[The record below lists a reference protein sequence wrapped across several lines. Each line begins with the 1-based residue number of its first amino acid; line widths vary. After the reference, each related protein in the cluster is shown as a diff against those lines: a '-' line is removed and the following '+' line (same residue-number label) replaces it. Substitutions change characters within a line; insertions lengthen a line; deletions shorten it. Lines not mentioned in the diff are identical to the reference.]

1 MTLVKVCM
9 KRCNIIGITGSIA
22 TGKSQV
28 SNILRGLGYNVIDSD
43 LIAREVASRK
53 DILDKIRDNFGEE
66 AVQDNKLNR
75 AYIRDIVFKDDE
87 KLETL
92 NNIMHSEIYKI
103 MLQRVV
109 EEEINFMDVPLLFET
124 LEEAKEH
131 GIKYDEIWVVYTSPS
146 IQMERLMARDSIELL
161 EAKRIIDSQ
170 ISIEEKRNLA
180 DYVIENN
187 EDLDKLREN
196 VLKALERLK

>member
-1 MTLVKVCM
+1 M
-9 KRCNIIGITGSIA
+9 KRCKIIGITGSIA

-43 LIAREVASRK
+43 LIAREVAIRK
-53 DILDKIRDNFGEE
+53 DILDKIRDYFGEE

-75 AYIRDIVFKDDE
+75 AYIRDIVFKDE
-87 KLETL
+87 KKLETL
-92 NNIMHSEIYKI
+92 NDIMHSEIYKT

-124 LEEAKEH
+124 LEEAKEY

-146 IQMERLMARDSIELL
+146 IQMERLMARDSIDLL

-196 VLKALERLK
+196 VLKALERLKWY

>member
-1 MTLVKVCM
+1 M

-196 VLKALERLK
+196 VLKALERLKWY

>member
-1 MTLVKVCM
+1 M

-28 SNILRGLGYNVIDSD
+28 SNILRDLGYNVIDSD
-43 LIAREVASRK
+43 LIAREVAIRK
-53 DILDKIRDNFGEE
+53 DILDKIRDHFGEE

-124 LEEAKEH
+124 LEEAKEY

-146 IQMERLMARDSIELL
+146 IQMERLMARDSIDLL

>member
-1 MTLVKVCM
+1 M

-28 SNILRGLGYNVIDSD
+28 SSILRNLGYNVIDSD

-53 DILDKIRDNFGEE
+53 DILDKIRNHFGEE

-75 AYIRDIVFKDDE
+75 AYIRDIVFKDEE

-124 LEEAKEH
+124 LEDAKEH

-146 IQMERLMARDSIELL
+146 IQMERLMARDSIDLL

>member
-1 MTLVKVCM
+1 M
-9 KRCNIIGITGSIA
+9 KRCKIIGITGSIA

-75 AYIRDIVFKDDE
+75 AYIRDIVFKDEE

-124 LEEAKEH
+124 LEDAKEH

-146 IQMERLMARDSIELL
+146 IQMERLMARDSIDLL

-196 VLKALERLK
+196 VLKALERLKWY

>member
-1 MTLVKVCM
+1 M
-9 KRCNIIGITGSIA
+9 KRCKIIGITGSIA

-28 SNILRGLGYNVIDSD
+28 SNILSGLGYNVIDSD
-43 LIAREVASRK
+43 LIAREVAIRK
-53 DILDKIRDNFGEE
+53 DILDKIRDYFGEE

-75 AYIRDIVFKDDE
+75 AYIRDIVFKDE
-87 KLETL
+87 KKLETL
-92 NNIMHSEIYKI
+92 NDIMHSEIYKT

-124 LEEAKEH
+124 LEDAKEH
-131 GIKYDEIWVVYTSPS
+131 GIKYDEIWVVYTSPN
-146 IQMERLMARDSIELL
+146 IQMERLMARDSIDLL

>member
-1 MTLVKVCM
+1 M

-43 LIAREVASRK
+43 LIAREVAIRK
-53 DILDKIRDNFGEE
+53 DILDKIRDHFGEE

-92 NNIMHSEIYKI
+92 NNIMHSEIYKT

-124 LEEAKEH
+124 LEKAKEH

-146 IQMERLMARDSIELL
+146 IQMERLMARDSIDLL

>member
-1 MTLVKVCM
+1 M

-28 SNILRGLGYNVIDSD
+28 SNILRDLGYNVIDSD
-43 LIAREVASRK
+43 LIAREVAIIK
-53 DILDKIRDNFGEE
+53 DILDKIRDHFGEE

-92 NNIMHSEIYKI
+92 NDIMHSEIYKI

-131 GIKYDEIWVVYTSPS
+131 GIKYDEIWVVYTSPN
-146 IQMERLMARDSIELL
+146 IQMERLMARDSIDLL

-196 VLKALERLK
+196 VLKALERLKWY

>member
-1 MTLVKVCM
+1 M

-75 AYIRDIVFKDDE
+75 AYIRDIVFKDEE

-124 LEEAKEH
+124 LEDAKEH

-146 IQMERLMARDSIELL
+146 IQMERLMARDSIDLL

>member
-1 MTLVKVCM
+1 M
-9 KRCNIIGITGSIA
+9 KRCKIIGITGSIA

-43 LIAREVASRK
+43 LIAREVAIRK
-53 DILDKIRDNFGEE
+53 DILDKIRDHFGEE
-66 AVQDNKLNR
+66 AIQDNKLNR

-92 NNIMHSEIYKI
+92 NDIMHSEIYKI

-124 LEEAKEH
+124 LEDAKEH
-131 GIKYDEIWVVYTSPS
+131 GIKYDEIWVVYTSPN
-146 IQMERLMARDSIELL
+146 IQMERLMARDSIDLL

>member
-1 MTLVKVCM
+1 M

-28 SNILRGLGYNVIDSD
+28 SSILRNLGYNVIDSD
-43 LIAREVASRK
+43 LIAREVAGRK
-53 DILDKIRDNFGEE
+53 DILDKIRDHFGEE
-66 AVQDNKLNR
+66 AVQDNRLNR
-75 AYIRDIVFKDDE
+75 AYIRDIVFKDEE
-87 KLETL
+87 KLEIL
-92 NNIMHSEIYKI
+92 NNIMHSEIYKT

-124 LEEAKEH
+124 LEEAIAH
-131 GIKYDEIWVVYTSPS
+131 GIKYDEIWVVYTSPN
-146 IQMERLMARDSIELL
+146 IQMERFMARDSIDFL
-161 EAKRIIDSQ
+161 EAKRIVDSQ

>member
-1 MTLVKVCM
+1 M

-53 DILDKIRDNFGEE
+53 DILDKIRDHFGEE

-92 NNIMHSEIYKI
+92 NDIMHSEIYKI

-109 EEEINFMDVPLLFET
+109 EEEVNFMDVPLLFET

-131 GIKYDEIWVVYTSPS
+131 GIKYDEIWVVYTSPN
-146 IQMERLMARDSIELL
+146 IQMERLMARDSIDLL

>member
-1 MTLVKVCM
+1 M
-9 KRCNIIGITGSIA
+9 KRCKIIGITGSIA

-43 LIAREVASRK
+43 LIAREVAIRK
-53 DILDKIRDNFGEE
+53 DILDKIRDYFGEE

-92 NNIMHSEIYKI
+92 NNIMHSEIYKT

-124 LEEAKEH
+124 LEDAKEH
-131 GIKYDEIWVVYTSPS
+131 GIKYDEIWVVYTSPN
-146 IQMERLMARDSIELL
+146 IQMERLMARDSIDLL

-196 VLKALERLK
+196 VLKALERLKWY

>member
-1 MTLVKVCM
+1 M
-9 KRCNIIGITGSIA
+9 KQCNIIGITGSIA

-43 LIAREVASRK
+43 LIAREVAIRK
-53 DILDKIRDNFGEE
+53 DILDKIRDYFGEE

-75 AYIRDIVFKDDE
+75 AYIRDIVFKDEE

-92 NNIMHSEIYKI
+92 NNIMHSEIYKT

-124 LEEAKEH
+124 LEDAKEH
-131 GIKYDEIWVVYTSPS
+131 GIEYDEIWVVYTIPS
-146 IQMERLMARDSIELL
+146 IQMERLMARDSIDLL

-170 ISIEEKRNLA
+170 IPIEEKRNLA

>member
-9 KRCNIIGITGSIA
+9 KRCSIIGITGSIA

-28 SNILRGLGYNVIDSD
+28 SSILRNLGYNVIDSD

-53 DILDKIRDNFGEE
+53 DILDKIRNHFGEE

-75 AYIRDIVFKDDE
+75 AYIRDIVFKDEE

-92 NNIMHSEIYKI
+92 NDIMHSEIYKT

-131 GIKYDEIWVVYTSPS
+131 GIKYDEIWVVYTSPN
-146 IQMERLMARDSIELL
+146 IQMERLMARDSIDLL

>member
-1 MTLVKVCM
+1 M

-43 LIAREVASRK
+43 LIAREVAIRK
-53 DILDKIRDNFGEE
+53 DILDKIRDHFGEE
-66 AVQDNKLNR
+66 AVQDNRLNR
-75 AYIRDIVFKDDE
+75 AYIRNIVFKDEE

-124 LEEAKEH
+124 LENAKEH
-131 GIKYDEIWVVYTSPS
+131 GIKYDEIWVVYTSPN
-146 IQMERLMARDSIELL
+146 IQMERLMARDSIDLL

>member
-1 MTLVKVCM
+1 M

-43 LIAREVASRK
+43 LIAREVAIRK
-53 DILDKIRDNFGEE
+53 DILDKIRDYFGEE

-92 NNIMHSEIYKI
+92 NNIMHSEIYKT

-124 LEEAKEH
+124 LEDAKEH
-131 GIKYDEIWVVYTSPS
+131 GIKYDEIWVVYTSPN
-146 IQMERLMARDSIELL
+146 IQMERLMARDSIDLL

>member
-1 MTLVKVCM
+1 M

-43 LIAREVASRK
+43 LIAREVAIRK
-53 DILDKIRDNFGEE
+53 DILDKIRDHFGEE
-66 AVQDNKLNR
+66 AVQDNRLNR
-75 AYIRDIVFKDDE
+75 AYIRNIVFKDEE

-124 LEEAKEH
+124 LENAKEH
-131 GIKYDEIWVVYTSPS
+131 GIKYDEIWVVYTSPN
-146 IQMERLMARDSIELL
+146 IQMERLMARDSIDLL

-196 VLKALERLK
+196 VLKALERLKWY

>member
-1 MTLVKVCM
+1 M

-53 DILDKIRDNFGEE
+53 DILDKIRDHFGEE

-146 IQMERLMARDSIELL
+146 IQMERLMARDSIDIL

>member
-1 MTLVKVCM
+1 M
-9 KRCNIIGITGSIA
+9 KQCNIIGITGSIA

-43 LIAREVASRK
+43 LIAREVAIRK
-53 DILDKIRDNFGEE
+53 DILDKIRDYFGEE

-75 AYIRDIVFKDDE
+75 AYIRDIVFKDEE

-92 NNIMHSEIYKI
+92 NNIMHSEIYKT

-124 LEEAKEH
+124 LEDAKEH
-131 GIKYDEIWVVYTSPS
+131 GIKYDEIWVVYTSPN
-146 IQMERLMARDSIELL
+146 IQMERLMARDSIDLL

-170 ISIEEKRNLA
+170 IPIEEKRNLA

>member
-1 MTLVKVCM
+1 M
-9 KRCNIIGITGSIA
+9 KRCKIIGITGSIA

-53 DILDKIRDNFGEE
+53 DILDIIRDNFGEE

-75 AYIRDIVFKDDE
+75 AYIRDIVFKDEE

-131 GIKYDEIWVVYTSPS
+131 GIKYDEIWVVYTSPN
-146 IQMERLMARDSIELL
+146 IQMERLMARDSIDLL

-196 VLKALERLK
+196 VLKALERLKWY

>member
-1 MTLVKVCM
+1 M
-9 KRCNIIGITGSIA
+9 KQCNIIGITGSIA

-53 DILDKIRDNFGEE
+53 DILDKIRDHFGEE

-92 NNIMHSEIYKI
+92 NDIMHSEIYKI

-109 EEEINFMDVPLLFET
+109 EEEVNFMDVPLLFET

-131 GIKYDEIWVVYTSPS
+131 GIKYDEIWVVYTSPN
-146 IQMERLMARDSIELL
+146 IQMERLMARDSIDLL

>member
-1 MTLVKVCM
+1 M

-28 SNILRGLGYNVIDSD
+28 SNILRGLEYNVIDSD

-53 DILDKIRDNFGEE
+53 DILDNVRDHFGEE

-92 NNIMHSEIYKI
+92 NNIMHSEIYKT

-124 LEEAKEH
+124 LEDAKEH

-146 IQMERLMARDSIELL
+146 IQMERLMARDSIDLL

>member
-1 MTLVKVCM
+1 M
-9 KRCNIIGITGSIA
+9 KRCKIIGITGSIA

-43 LIAREVASRK
+43 LIAREVAIRK
-53 DILDKIRDNFGEE
+53 DILDKIRDYFGEE

-92 NNIMHSEIYKI
+92 NNIMHSEIYKT

-124 LEEAKEH
+124 LEDAKEH
-131 GIKYDEIWVVYTSPS
+131 GIKYDEIWVVYTSPN
-146 IQMERLMARDSIELL
+146 IQMERLMARDSIDLL

>member
-1 MTLVKVCM
+1 M
-9 KRCNIIGITGSIA
+9 KRCKIIGITGSIA

-43 LIAREVASRK
+43 LIAREVAIRK
-53 DILDKIRDNFGEE
+53 DILDKIRDYFGEE

-75 AYIRDIVFKDDE
+75 AYIRDIVFKDE
-87 KLETL
+87 KKLETL
-92 NNIMHSEIYKI
+92 NDIMHSEIYKT

-131 GIKYDEIWVVYTSPS
+131 GIKYDEIWVVYTSPN
-146 IQMERLMARDSIELL
+146 IQMERLMARDSIDLL

>member
-1 MTLVKVCM
+1 M

-43 LIAREVASRK
+43 LIAREVAIRK

-75 AYIRDIVFKDDE
+75 AYIRDIVFKDEE

-103 MLQRVV
+103 MLQSVV

-124 LEEAKEH
+124 LEDAKEH

-146 IQMERLMARDSIELL
+146 IQMERLMARDSIDLL

-170 ISIEEKRNLA
+170 ISIDEKRNLA

>member
-1 MTLVKVCM
+1 M

-53 DILDKIRDNFGEE
+53 DILDKIRDHFGEE

-92 NNIMHSEIYKI
+92 NDIMHSEIYKI

-109 EEEINFMDVPLLFET
+109 EEEVNFMDVPLLFET

-131 GIKYDEIWVVYTSPS
+131 GIKYDEIWVVYTSPN
-146 IQMERLMARDSIELL
+146 IQMERLMARDSIDLL

-196 VLKALERLK
+196 VLKALERLKWY

>member
-1 MTLVKVCM
+1 M
-9 KRCNIIGITGSIA
+9 KRCKIIGITGSIA

-43 LIAREVASRK
+43 LIAREVAIRK
-53 DILDKIRDNFGEE
+53 DILDKIRDHFGEK

-124 LEEAKEH
+124 LEDAKEH

-146 IQMERLMARDSIELL
+146 IQMERLMARDSIDLL

>member
-1 MTLVKVCM
+1 M

-146 IQMERLMARDSIELL
+146 IQMERLMSRDSIELL

>member
-1 MTLVKVCM
+1 M
-9 KRCNIIGITGSIA
+9 KRCKIIGITGSIA

-43 LIAREVASRK
+43 LIAREVAIRK
-53 DILDKIRDNFGEE
+53 DILDKIRDYFGEE
-66 AVQDNKLNR
+66 AVQDNRLNR

-124 LEEAKEH
+124 LEDAKEH

-146 IQMERLMARDSIELL
+146 IQMERLMARDSIDLL

>member
-1 MTLVKVCM
+1 M

-43 LIAREVASRK
+43 LIAREVAIRK

-75 AYIRDIVFKDDE
+75 AYIRDIVFKDE
-87 KLETL
+87 KKLETL
-92 NNIMHSEIYKI
+92 NDIMHSEIYKT

-124 LEEAKEH
+124 LEDAKEH
-131 GIKYDEIWVVYTSPS
+131 GIKYDEIWVVYTSPN
-146 IQMERLMARDSIELL
+146 IQMERLMARDSIDLL

>member
-1 MTLVKVCM
+1 M

-43 LIAREVASRK
+43 LIAREVAIRK
-53 DILDKIRDNFGEE
+53 DILDKIRDHFGEE
-66 AVQDNKLNR
+66 AVQDNRLNR
-75 AYIRDIVFKDDE
+75 AYIRNIVFKDEE

-124 LEEAKEH
+124 LENAKEH
-131 GIKYDEIWVVYTSPS
+131 GIKYDEIWVVYTSPN
-146 IQMERLMARDSIELL
+146 IQMERLMARDSIDLL

-180 DYVIENN
+180 DYVVENN

>member
-1 MTLVKVCM
+1 M

-43 LIAREVASRK
+43 LIAREVAIRK
-53 DILDKIRDNFGEE
+53 DILDKIRDYFGEE

-92 NNIMHSEIYKI
+92 NNIMHSEIYKT

-124 LEEAKEH
+124 LEDAKEH

-146 IQMERLMARDSIELL
+146 IQMERLMARDSIDLL

>member
-1 MTLVKVCM
+1 M

-43 LIAREVASRK
+43 LIAREVAIRK

-75 AYIRDIVFKDDE
+75 AYIRDIVFKDEE

-124 LEEAKEH
+124 LEDAKEH

-146 IQMERLMARDSIELL
+146 IQMERLMARDSIDLL

>member
-1 MTLVKVCM
+1 M

-28 SNILRGLGYNVIDSD
+28 SNILRDLGYNVIDSD
-43 LIAREVASRK
+43 LIAREVAIRK
-53 DILDKIRDNFGEE
+53 DILDKIRDHFGEE

-92 NNIMHSEIYKI
+92 NNIMHSEIYKT

-124 LEEAKEH
+124 LEEAKEY

-146 IQMERLMARDSIELL
+146 IQMERLMARDSIDLL

>member
-1 MTLVKVCM
+1 M
-9 KRCNIIGITGSIA
+9 KRCKIIGITGSIA

-53 DILDKIRDNFGEE
+53 NILDKIRDNFGEE

-75 AYIRDIVFKDDE
+75 AYIRDIVFKDEE

-124 LEEAKEH
+124 LEDAKEH

-146 IQMERLMARDSIELL
+146 IQMERLMARDSIDLL

>member
-1 MTLVKVCM
+1 M
-9 KRCNIIGITGSIA
+9 KRCKIIGITGSIA

-43 LIAREVASRK
+43 LSAREVASRK
-53 DILDKIRDNFGEE
+53 DILDIIRDNFGEE

-75 AYIRDIVFKDDE
+75 AYIRDIVFKDEE

-124 LEEAKEH
+124 LEDAKEH
-131 GIKYDEIWVVYTSPS
+131 GIKYDEIWVVYTSPN
-146 IQMERLMARDSIELL
+146 IQMERLMARDSIDLL

>member
-1 MTLVKVCM
+1 M
-9 KRCNIIGITGSIA
+9 KRCKIIGITGSIA

-75 AYIRDIVFKDDE
+75 AYIRDIVFKDEE

-124 LEEAKEH
+124 LEDAKEH

-146 IQMERLMARDSIELL
+146 IQMERLMARDSIDLL

>member
-1 MTLVKVCM
+1 M

-53 DILDKIRDNFGEE
+53 DILDKIRDHFGEE

-75 AYIRDIVFKDDE
+75 AYIRNIVFKDDE

-92 NNIMHSEIYKI
+92 NNIMHSEIYKT

-146 IQMERLMARDSIELL
+146 IQMERLMARDSIDLL